1 MSTFTAV
8 LPSSPVRC
16 GVVVLQE
23 AFGVTAHIRSILFR
37 LRDAGYLAVAPHL
50 FESIGNP
57 EIPYTDTE
65 EAIAAAGTVEH
76 DRLLADVD
84 ASLDFLER
92 AGVPHNRTGVIGF
105 CMGGSAALAVSCHR
119 DVGAAVTFYGGGIT
133 KGRFGFAPL
142 LEEVRGLR
150 APWLGLYGDLDASI
164 PTGEVE
170 QLRAAL
176 ANSAHESEVVRY
188 AAAGHGFHCDAR
200 DSYEKDSALD
210 AWARTMAWLDQHLGA
225 V

>member
-1 MSTFTAV
+1 
-8 LPSSPVRC
+8 
-16 GVVVLQE
+16 
-23 AFGVTAHIRSILFR
+23 
-37 LRDAGYLAVAPHL
+37 
-50 FESIGNP
+50 
-57 EIPYTDTE
+57 
-65 EAIAAAGTVEH
+65 
-76 DRLLADVD
+76 
-84 ASLDFLER
+84 
-92 AGVPHNRTGVIGF
+92 
-105 CMGGSAALAVSCHR
+105 VSCHR
-119 DVGAAVTFYGGGIT
+119 EVGAAVTFYGGGIT

-176 ANSAHESEVVRY
+176 ATSAHETEVVRY